1 MGYFATQA
9 VSLRHKE
16 VTGYWLLEAD
26 AFICTRMVFLHTC
39 ARTPSNQHR
48 TTIDTTAISR

>member
-1 MGYFATQA
+1 MGYFVTQA

-26 AFICTRMVFLHTC
+26 ACICTRMVFLHTC
-39 ARTPSNQHR
+39 ARTPSNQPR
-48 TTIDTTAISR
+48 STTDTTAISR